1 MARKVTLTHKGWLGL
16 CPVYLA
22 NPGAGGS
29 DVPERHWTLAPLL
42 LLSLWIYELCFTLQ
56 QLADPAFVP
65 QWPLKVTGRLAAPV
79 AIDVREDAGQ

>member
-29 DVPERHWTLAPLL
+29 DVHERHWTLAPLL
-42 LLSLWIYELCFTLQ
+42 LLSLSIYELCFTMQ
-56 QLADPAFVP
+56 QLADPTCEP
-65 QWPLKVTGRLAAPV
+65 RWPLKVTGKLARPV
-79 AIDVREDAGQ
+79 QVDVPEDDSP